1 MKIVPT
7 KRRLSLLI
15 TYTIISVFS
24 KTTLKLQQNLQIDKV
39 YFVQKVESD
48 KTKQKMQKNCEV
60 FLENRHI

>member
-24 KTTLKLQQNLQIDKV
+24 KTTLKRQQNLQIDKV